1 VLYEVYIAQLQIFN
15 YVLLTNFALI
25 LFKTLNFKFLNMALV
40 QRLFLLLLPF
50 VIATSCGAIKGTVIT
65 GTLQGAE
72 NMTVFLDELSITTQ
86 PKMLLQEKVGADG
99 KFKLSFPDGVK
110 KGIYRLRI
118 GEQVADLLMDGTE
131 KEVVV
136 SGSLSG
142 LNEFNYTV
150 TGSKLSEEYLKTV
163 RDYIDKKMDV
173 PALTTY
179 TGKTAD
185 PLVGFQI
192 AARLFTFRPEFT
204 DLHKEVSGRM
214 NTTYPELNLTKE
226 YASIIAQLEQQ
237 MQAQMAAQKIKVG
250 EPAPEIALPD
260 PNGKMRK
267 LSDYK
272 GKVVLIDF
280 WASWCGPCRK
290 ANPHVV
296 EVYHK
301 YKSQGVDVLSV
312 SLDGIDS
319 RTAERIGDAA
329 QLNEQMA
336 AQKQRWTDAIKQD
349 QLAWD
354 GHVSDLK
361 KWECAPAG
369 EYGVRSIPQTF
380 LVGRDGKIV
389 AVNPRTDLEEQVKK
403 FL

>member
-1 VLYEVYIAQLQIFN
+1 MAFLKQFYF
-15 YVLLTNFALI
+15 F
-25 LFKTLNFKFLNMALV
+25 LFPMIMVA
-40 QRLFLLLLPF
+40 
-50 VIATSCGAIKGTVIT
+50 SCGALKGTVIS
-65 GTLQGAE
+65 GNLSGAE
-72 NMTVFLDELSITTQ
+72 NMTVYLDGVSITQ
-86 PKMLLQEKVGADG
+86 QSNIILQEKIGADG
-99 KFKLSFPDGVK
+99 KFKLSFPDGIK

-118 GEQVADLLMDGTE
+118 GEQVGELIMDGTE
-131 KEVVV
+131 KDVTIN
-136 SGSLSG
+136 GKLTD
-142 LNEFNYTV
+142 LNEFAYTV
-150 TGSKLSEEYLKTV
+150 TGAKLTEQYLKAV
-163 RDYIDKKMDV
+163 RDYIDQKMDI
-173 PALTTY
+173 PALTAF

-185 PLVGFQI
+185 PLVGYQI
-192 AARLFTFRPEFT
+192 AVRLFTLRPEFL
-204 DLHKEVSGRM
+204 DLHKEVSAKL
-214 NTTYPELNLTKE
+214 NTQYADLDLTKE
-226 YASIIAQLEQQ
+226 YAMVIGQIEQQ
-237 MQAQMAAQKIKVG
+237 VKAEAAAAKIKVG
-250 EPAPEIALPD
+250 EPAPEISLPGPD
-260 PNGKMRK
+260 GKVRK

-301 YKSQGVDVLSV
+301 YKSKGFDIFSV

-319 RTAERIGDAA
+319 RTAQRFTDAA
-329 QLNEQMA
+329 QLKEQMEA
-336 AQKQRWTDAIKQD
+336 SKQRWVGAIAQD

-389 AVNPRTDLEEQVKK
+389 AINPRTDLEQQVQK

>member
-1 VLYEVYIAQLQIFN
+1 MV
-15 YVLLTNFALI
+15 
-25 LFKTLNFKFLNMALV
+25 
-40 QRLFLLLLPF
+40 
-50 VIATSCGAIKGTVIT
+50 TSCGAIKGTVINGSIT
-65 GTLQGAE
+65 GAE
-72 NMTVFLDELSITTQ
+72 NMTVYLDELSITKQ
-86 PKMLLQEKVGADG
+86 PTALLQEKIGADG
-99 KFKLSFPDGVK
+99 KFKMSFPDGIK
-110 KGIYRLRI
+110 KGIYRLRV
-118 GEQVADLLMDGTE
+118 GEQVADLIMDGSE
-131 KEVVV
+131 KEVVF
-136 SGSLSG
+136 GGKLTD

-150 TGSKLSEEYLKTV
+150 AGSKLSELYLKTV
-163 RDYIDKKMDV
+163 RDYIDKKMEV
-173 PALTTY
+173 PALTTF
-179 TGKTAD
+179 TAKTAD
-185 PLVGFQI
+185 PLVAFQL

-204 DLHKEVSGRM
+204 DLHKEVSQRM
-214 NTTYPELNLTKE
+214 TAAYPDLALTKE
-226 YASIIAQLEQQ
+226 YAGVIVQMDQQ
-237 MQAQMAAQKIKVG
+237 MQAQMAGQKIKVG

-260 PNGKMRK
+260 PKGKMRK

-301 YKSQGVDVLSV
+301 YKSKGFDVLSV
-312 SLDGIDS
+312 SLDGVDS
-319 RTAERIGDAA
+319 RTAQRFTDAA
-329 QLNEQMA
+329 QLNEQMES
-336 AQKQRWTDAIKQD
+336 QKQRWIGAIAQD
-349 QLAWD
+349 QLVWE

-389 AVNPRTDLEEQVKK
+389 AINPRNDLEEQVKK

>member
-1 VLYEVYIAQLQIFN
+1 MKTLAFLQKI
-15 YVLLTNFALI
+15 YLLFLPLI
-25 LFKTLNFKFLNMALV
+25 L
-40 QRLFLLLLPF
+40 
-50 VIATSCGAIKGTVIT
+50 ATSCNVFKGTVIS
-65 GTLQGAE
+65 GSVPGAE
-72 NMTVFLDELSITTQ
+72 NMTVYLDELSITKQ
-86 PKMLLQEKVGADG
+86 PALVLQEQADKEG
-99 KFKLSFPDGVK
+99 KFKLKFPDGVK
-110 KGIYRLRI
+110 KGIYRLRV
-118 GEQVADLLMDGTE
+118 GQQAADLIMDGSE
-131 KEVVV
+131 KEVKFD
-136 SGSLSG
+136 GNLNG
-142 LNEFNYTV
+142 LNDFNYTV

-163 RDYIDKKMDV
+163 KSYIDQKMDV
-173 PALTTY
+173 PTLTTY
-179 TGKTAD
+179 TSQTAD

-192 AARLFTFRPEFT
+192 AMRLFTLRPEFV
-204 DLHKEVSGRM
+204 DLHKQVSAKM
-214 NTTYPELNLTKE
+214 NTSYPDLALTKE
-226 YASIIAQLEQQ
+226 YAGILVQLDQQ
-237 MQAQMAAQKIKVG
+237 MMAQNAGAKIKVG
-250 EPAPEIALPD
+250 EPAPEISLPD
-260 PNGKMRK
+260 PSGKVRK

-301 YKSQGVDVLSV
+301 YKSKGFDVFSV

-319 RTAERIGDAA
+319 KTAQRFTDPA

-336 AQKQRWTDAIKQD
+336 ATKERWLGAIEQD
-349 QLAWD
+349 KLTWD

-389 AVNPRTDLEEQVKK
+389 AINPRNDLEAQVQKY
-403 FL
+403 L